1 MYSALSFQTFSLHK
15 VAHLFSKLYLA
26 LLANCI
32 WRSNFSLS
40 MCSSQTWAFSSM
52 SADDN
57 MITSDI
63 FWYDHRWWYCKLW
76 PYSHDVIFISFCADS
91 STSVNIGSASVPYC
105 CLNRATMLV
114 IIFSSWKLRFANRLV
129 AITFFPLKETHS
141 CQATNLFF
149 CFIESGP
156 EMIFHCNIEMI
167 LVEIESNYKSELM
180 IRRMWTLW

>member
-1 MYSALSFQTFSLHK
+1 MCPALSFRTLSPHRET
-15 VAHLFSKLYLA
+15 HLFSSPQKNYLLWPCPPIVFEA
-26 LLANCI
+26 AIFPCQCVLLRLELLVLWVLMII
-32 WRSNFSLS
+32 W
-40 MCSSQTWAFSSM
+40 SQVIYL
-52 SADDN
+52 D
-57 MITSDI
+57 MITGDDI
-63 FWYDHRWWYCKLW
+63 VNCGHIHMMWY
-76 PYSHDVIFISFCADS
+76 SFL
-91 STSVNIGSASVPYC
+91 SVPILPPVDIGSYC
-105 CLNRATMLV
+105 CLNRATILV
-114 IIFSSWKLRFANRLV
+114 IIFSSWKLRFANRPV